1 MYVIQPHKTN
11 LVASGN
17 PENMAVNV
25 LYDMLANIM
34 MTYTF
39 INFCDAGDKKVS
51 NNRSLWSISWRQL
64 HSHLMSDQRD
74 QFK

>member
-1 MYVIQPHKTN
+1 MYAIQPHKTN

-39 INFCDAGDKKVS
+39 IHFCDAGDKKLIIIDHYGQYLGD
-51 NNRSLWSISWRQL
+51 NSIVT
-64 HSHLMSDQRD
+64 
-74 QFK
+74 